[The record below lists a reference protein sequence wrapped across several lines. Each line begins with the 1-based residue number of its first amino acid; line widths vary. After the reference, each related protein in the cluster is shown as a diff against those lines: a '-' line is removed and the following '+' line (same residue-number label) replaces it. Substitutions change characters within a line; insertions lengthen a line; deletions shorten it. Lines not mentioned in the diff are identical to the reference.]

1 MDFELEETPH
11 GETLTSHTGPPEEM
25 KTNHTQ
31 GGPTSAKSFHGMS
44 LDDLFIIEI
53 CARSARLSKVAH
65 QCGFRTMA
73 VDHSTARSCGFPI
86 CVFDLTDPDDL
97 ERMVQFMEESSDSI
111 LGVWIAPSCGTCS
124 RAREKRL
131 VSLERA
137 GVKTPI
143 PLRSILQPDQL
154 DGLAGLD
161 KIKVE
166 KANMLYDAV
175 YVLASLACSLNI
187 FVGIENPTNSH
198 YWSTTPTRKLCDE
211 QQHHYV
217 TFHNCAHGGD
227 RDKSTSLWVN
237 DNWLDSLAI
246 LCDKRHS
253 HKPWTTKLTGGGIKF
268 ATAEEAAYPILLCE
282 RIVHC
287 FREKALQLGA
297 VAPDTM
303 AEQAES
309 ATTNTPLS
317 RLVLGAL
324 PRGHKV
330 KPLVAEFV
338 DYISVFTDP
347 QRPADLEK
355 FIGTLPKGAKA
366 VARQVITWGDF
377 QSTQLKDGKD
387 VVLNVTAL
395 FAVEKVNIGIPSDPE
410 QFIERAIAAGPLSVL
425 NRWKLLLDKPRI
437 EEMNL

>member
-1 MDFELEETPH
+1 MDSELEETPN
-11 GETLTSHTGPPEEM
+11 GETLWSHMGPPEEM

-31 GGPTSAKSFHGMS
+31 GEPTSAKSFHGMS
-44 LDDLFIIEI
+44 LQDLFIIEI
-53 CARSARLSKVAH
+53 CAGSARLSKVAH

-97 ERMVQFMEESSDSI
+97 ERMVQFIEESADSI
-111 LGVWIAPSCGTCS
+111 LGIWMAPSCGTCS

-143 PLRSILQPDQL
+143 PLRSLLQPDQL
-154 DGLAGLD
+154 DGLTGLD

-175 YVLASLACSLNI
+175 YVLASLACSLHI

-198 YWSTTPTRKLCDE
+198 YWSTTPMRKLCDE
-211 QQHHYV
+211 QRHHYV
-217 TFHNCAHGGD
+217 TFHNCAHGGG

-268 ATAEEAAYPILLCE
+268 ATAEEAAYPILMCE

-287 FREKALQLGA
+287 FRDKALQLGA
-297 VAPDTM
+297 VALDTM
-303 AEQAES
+303 ADQAES
-309 ATTNTPLS
+309 ATTNS

-330 KPLVAEFV
+330 KPLVAEF
-338 DYISVFTDP
+338 
-347 QRPADLEK
+347 
-355 FIGTLPKGAKA
+355 GTTFQFLQTRSALQIWKSSLAPFQKA
-366 VARQVITWGDF
+366 PRQLHD
-377 QSTQLKDGKD
+377 
-387 VVLNVTAL
+387 
-395 FAVEKVNIGIPSDPE
+395 
-410 QFIERAIAAGPLSVL
+410 
-425 NRWKLLLDKPRI
+425 KLLHGGPVDTTERWQRCSSECDGPFCS
-437 EEMNL
+437 

>member
-1 MDFELEETPH
+1 MDFELEETPN

-65 QCGFRTMA
+65 QCGFRTKA

-154 DGLAGLD
+154 DGLAELG

-166 KANMLYDAV
+166 KANVLYDAV

-198 YWSTTPTRKLCDE
+198 YWSTTPMRKLCDE
-211 QQHHYV
+211 QQHHNV

-297 VAPDTM
+297 AAPDTM

-330 KPLVAEFV
+330 KPLVAEFG

-347 QRPADLEK
+347 QRLADLEK

-377 QSTQLKDGKD
+377 RSTQLKDGKD

-410 QFIERAIAAGPLSVL
+410 QFIERAIAAGHPEIWIDL
-425 NRWKLLLDKPRI
+425 WIHK
-437 EEMNL
+437 